1 MTENLPPDRL
11 ADVAPAPSTTVLST
25 SEVDEHYRSVVL
37 GRDRDKFTR
46 ELLRELIE
54 VLEDAVGQE
63 EAEGFIGLV
72 GGRIGVRMNQEY
84 RSVSSVENL
93 DRRQVAAALVDLK
106 RRIDGG
112 FSIESI
118 DDDRIVLVNAACPF
132 GEYVVGRQSLCA
144 MTSNVFGRVAAD
156 NLGYARVEL
165 PETIAAGDAR
175 CRVVVHFSEDGAGRE
190 YFG

>member
-1 MTENLPPDRL
+1 
-11 ADVAPAPSTTVLST
+11 
-25 SEVDEHYRSVVL
+25 VVI
-37 GRDRDKFTR
+37 GRDRDTFTR
-46 ELLRELIE
+46 ELLRELID

-84 RSVSSVENL
+84 RSASSVENL
-93 DRRQVAAALVDLK
+93 DRRQVAAAMVDLK
-106 RRIDGG
+106 RRIDGR
-112 FSIESI
+112 FTIESM
-118 DDDRIVLVNAACPF
+118 DDDQIVLVNAACPF

-165 PETIAAGDAR
+165 SETIAAGDAG